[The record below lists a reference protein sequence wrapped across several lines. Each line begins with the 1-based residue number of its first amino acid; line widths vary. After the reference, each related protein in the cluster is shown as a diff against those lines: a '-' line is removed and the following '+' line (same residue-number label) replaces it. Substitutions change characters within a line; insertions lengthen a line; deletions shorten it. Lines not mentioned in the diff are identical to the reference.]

1 MASPPDDDAGP
12 SGLAHEGT
20 LRLLGLDT
28 SDSEKEEETTLL
40 TPEEM
45 GCRDEDDLCQEALD
59 SFERQHQFQTNLL
72 QQSGAGGLDASA
84 DGVFEFQVGNY
95 VDRRST
101 RMGVYERH
109 FNTRLRQTG
118 NFIPGQNITE
128 ALQDALRRA
137 VNQVLATTPDLHDQ
151 DRLYFTIAS
160 NRLHNNFQGWGLR
173 AGEWREDRERVEA
186 LFHRLEQALNS
197 NEQFEM
203 DDSFQL
209 SITQVHHA
217 PQGTGRPRRGKP
229 GHPTMQL
236 LTSQKRSVIRINNK
250 DELCCAR
257 ALVVAKAKVDQHPK
271 RKAIQQGKGPLQRT
285 LALDLHHEAKVPLGP
300 CSYEALTAFSKA
312 PSLAHYQ
319 IILVD
324 AHRSFHI
331 TTYGDPKDKQL
342 ILLHDHD
349 HYDVI
354 TRLPGFFGSSYVCA
368 YCWKPYNT
376 EGKHRCTKQKRHCRA
391 CCQKECPDF
400 LHAYPRRL
408 KATQRCQQCHRDFFG
423 DTCFQ
428 AHVVKDHAGKP
439 ATNLESSVCFRRRR
453 CPNCLKQD
461 VGLQQIARHQCYYVD
476 CPSCHEYVHG
486 ETHLC
491 FIQRPTKPQDKKKR
505 KRKQQGGPRAK
516 RGAAAAEP
524 QTTPEEEDDDLPPL
538 HVFFDIEAMQ
548 PDEQHIAN
556 LLVAETEDDDQPIR
570 FPGPYCTRDF
580 LEWLDT
586 LTLNDTRQV
595 NVLAHNFQGYDGYF
609 VVQQYHSDNRIV
621 QQLRNGCK
629 LLEVKHDRIPFIDS
643 LSFFQMPLPAFPK
656 TFGLT
661 ELKKGYFLHKF
672 NIRGHQAYV
681 GIVPALDYYMPETMS
696 PEGKQALEKW
706 HQEQREKEV
715 VFDFQ
720 KELVAYRESD
730 VRLLKQG
737 CLTFKRLFKAQAGS
751 TPLTTSPLLLPATWI
766 YA

>member
-1 MASPPDDDAGP
+1 
-12 SGLAHEGT
+12 
-20 LRLLGLDT
+20 
-28 SDSEKEEETTLL
+28 
-40 TPEEM
+40 
-45 GCRDEDDLCQEALD
+45 
-59 SFERQHQFQTNLL
+59 
-72 QQSGAGGLDASA
+72 
-84 DGVFEFQVGNY
+84 
-95 VDRRST
+95 
-101 RMGVYERH
+101 
-109 FNTRLRQTG
+109 
-118 NFIPGQNITE
+118 
-128 ALQDALRRA
+128 
-137 VNQVLATTPDLHDQ
+137 
-151 DRLYFTIAS
+151 
-160 NRLHNNFQGWGLR
+160 
-173 AGEWREDRERVEA
+173 
-186 LFHRLEQALNS
+186 
-197 NEQFEM
+197 
-203 DDSFQL
+203 
-209 SITQVHHA
+209 
-217 PQGTGRPRRGKP
+217 
-229 GHPTMQL
+229 MQL
-236 LTSQKRSVIRINNK
+236 LTSQKRSIIRINNK

-271 RKAIQQGKGPLQRT
+271 RKDIQQGKGPLQRT

-312 PSLAHYQ
+312 PSLAGYQ

-331 TTYGDPKDKQL
+331 TTFGEPQDKQL

-376 EGKHRCTKQKRHCRA
+376 EGQHRCNKKKQCGSCR
-391 CCQKECPDF
+391 QKECPDF
-400 LHAYPRRL
+400 QAAYPRGQ
-408 KATQRCQQCHRDFFG
+408 KATQRCHSCHRDFFG
-423 DTCFQ
+423 DTCFDM
-428 AHVVKDHAGKP
+428 HLGKDHTGK
-439 ATNLESSVCFRRRR
+439 TNPQSSVCFHRRR
-453 CPNCLKQD
+453 CPNCLKQN

-491 FIQRPTKPQDKKKR
+491 FIQRAPKPQDKKKR
-505 KRKQQGGPRAK
+505 KRKQQRGPPAK
-516 RGAAAAEP
+516 RGAATTEP
-524 QTTPEEEDDDLPPL
+524 QTTPEEEEDDDDLPPL

-556 LLVAETEDDDQPIR
+556 LLVAETDQPIR

-609 VVQQYHSDNRIV
+609 VVHQYHSDNRIV

-629 LLEVKHDRIPFIDS
+629 LLEVKHDRIRFIDS
-643 LSFFQMPLPAFPK
+643 LSFVQMPLSAFPK

-661 ELKKGYFLHKF
+661 ELKKGYFPHKF
-672 NIRGHQAYV
+672 NIRGHQTYV

-696 PEGKQALEKW
+696 PESKQALEKW
-706 HQEQREKEV
+706 HQEQRKNEV

-720 KELVAYRESD
+720 KELVEYCESD
-730 VRLLKQG
+730 VRALETRMSDFQ
-737 CLTFKRLFKAQAGS
+737 TVV
-751 TPLTTSPLLLPATWI
+751 
-766 YA
+766 